1 MTAVSQATGRR
12 REDHYDVIADGEVV
26 GLIMMFTTIPAG
38 LPWVWTMAPGEG
50 EGRTQTY
57 GYEATKEA
65 ALEAIREKLASPD
78 MTPGTII

>member
-1 MTAVSQATGRR
+1 
-12 REDHYDVIADGEVV
+12 
-26 GLIMMFTTIPAG
+26 MMFTTIPAG